1 MAKIRHI
8 AYRSDDIEEL
18 AGFFVS
24 GFGMEI
30 VQRRGNGAV
39 DLSDGSINITLLP
52 MRLPRADGKET
63 KPGIEHIGFTASDED
78 EAKRAIE
85 AAGASVIGRRELGS
99 SVHYELKYHG
109 PQNIEVDL
117 GHWAGTEPVPEG
129 ERAPATATS

>member
-8 AYRSDDIEEL
+8 AYRSDDIEQL
-18 AGFFVS
+18 ASFFAN

-39 DLSDGSINITLLP
+39 DLSDGSVNITLLP
-52 MRLPRADGKET
+52 MRLPRADGRPT
-63 KPGIEHIGFTASDED
+63 KPGIEHIGFTAANED

-85 AAGASVIGRRELGS
+85 GAGAEVIGRRELGS

-109 PQNIEVDL
+109 PQDIEVDL
-117 GHWAGTEPVPEG
+117 GHWAGTEPVPE
-129 ERAPATATS
+129 ETRAPATAKA

>member
-1 MAKIRHI
+1 VAKIRHI

-63 KPGIEHIGFTASDED
+63 RPGIEHIGFTAADED
-78 EAKRAIE
+78 EQKRLIE

-109 PQNIEVDL
+109 PQDIEVDL
-117 GHWAGTEPVPEG
+117 GHWAGTEPAPE
-129 ERAPATATS
+129 ETRAPAAASS